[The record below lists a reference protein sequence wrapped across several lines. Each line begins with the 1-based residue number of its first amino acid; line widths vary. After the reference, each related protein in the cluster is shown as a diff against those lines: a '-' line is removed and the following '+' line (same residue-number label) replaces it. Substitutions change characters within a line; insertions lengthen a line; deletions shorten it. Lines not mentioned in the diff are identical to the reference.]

1 MCHIAVAENKSTR
14 IDWTPLHF
22 AASYRRYYEK
32 SDHGAQ
38 GEEKEVLEEMEEEVE
53 EETDLEWRPELPL
66 TLQLPPFPPPHS
78 EPDHRASPATNKRAV
93 QYLIE
98 KCKVNVSLLCVI
110 YNYNYHNASSIIRDR
125 VSHTCHT
132 RMFKFNVKEFRIN
145 DGI

>member
-32 SDHGAQ
+32 SNHGAQ
-38 GEEKEVLEEMEEEVE
+38 GEEVLKEMEEEVE
-53 EETDLEWRPELPL
+53 EETDLEQRPELPP

-78 EPDHRASPATNKRAV
+78 EPDHRASTATNKRAV

-110 YNYNYHNASSIIRDR
+110 YNYNPSSIMHDR
-125 VSHTCHT
+125 VSYTCHA